1 MIVDAHSHVWDYNKH
16 LNKEFIDDYFN
27 NSNGSISLTAYP
39 EEHWEAIGKNVDK
52 AIVFGLKGKISGI
65 YVDDEYVAE
74 YVSKHPDKL
83 IGFMSIDPTCEGIE
97 HIKRCCTELKLKGIK
112 TSPVYTNC
120 SLLDSRFL
128 EVFKAASEFNLP
140 VILHMGPTFPHKTIT
155 KYGDPYEL
163 EEIAI
168 RFPNVVIV
176 VAHMGRARE
185 KEFMHVIKKH
195 PNLYAD
201 ISDTA
206 QQPWQCYN
214 ALMMYYEQRIM
225 HKLILGS
232 DFPWHSIQETI
243 EGILKINNMCKG
255 TMLPIIHETEL
266 LSLIERDTLKL
277 LRIN

>member
-1 MIVDAHSHVWDYNKH
+1 MIVDAHSHVWDFNKH
-16 LNKEFIDDYFN
+16 LKQEFIDDYFN
-27 NSNGSISLTAYP
+27 SGGNISLTAYP
-39 EEHWEAIGKNVDK
+39 EDHWESIGKNVDK
-52 AIVFGLKGKISGI
+52 AIVFGLKGEISGI
-65 YVDDEYVAE
+65 NVSDEYVAD

-83 IGFMSIDPTCEGIE
+83 IGFMSIDPTCEGRE
-97 HIKRCCTELKLKGIK
+97 YIKRCYSELNLKGIK

-120 SLLDSRFL
+120 SLLDSRFI
-128 EVFKAASEFNLP
+128 EVFEAADEFNLP
-140 VILHMGPTFPHKTIT
+140 LILHMGPTFPHKSRT

-185 KEFMHVIKKH
+185 KEFMNVIKKY

-201 ISDTA
+201 ISDTV

-214 ALMMYYEQRIM
+214 ALMLYYEQKKM
-225 HKLILGS
+225 NKLILGS

-243 EGILKINNMCKG
+243 NSLLKINNMLEG
-255 TMLPIIHETEL
+255 TMLPRIPEKELNDIIQ
-266 LSLIERDTLKL
+266 RDTLKL
-277 LRIN
+277 LRIM